1 MSLLFAVCILAK
13 DTEKLNCCTN
23 YFRDNVK
30 LIPEILV
37 RDNVKLIPDILVR
50 AKTLN
55 LVMSPWIF
63 FL

>member
-37 RDNVKLIPDILVR
+37 GE
-50 AKTLN
+50 KTLN
-55 LVMSPWIF
+55 LVGGVPLDLFLYELCIF
-63 FL
+63 HVCP